1 MVLSS
6 RFTNYEFISKWRESK
21 RNIGFINFRAKQMT
35 SRCYFTRG
43 NRIIYACQYHIFCA
57 KNMSYLLFVFVPFY
71 FFSLLFS
78 RGFQLRA
85 RVCHQDGDIFSYKTI
100 HSVNKINSLFYRL
113 QYWQDTAFYPVT
125 HRLQSMYLTPLKG
138 HALCTWRFAI
148 GTLMSTIQLIKFP
161 GPAFSKSN

>member
-1 MVLSS
+1 MLFLPEEIGLSTPANIIS
-6 RFTNYEFISKWRESK
+6 FVQRTCPICYSFSFRF
-21 RNIGFINFRAKQMT
+21 
-35 SRCYFTRG
+35 
-43 NRIIYACQYHIFCA
+43 IF
-57 KNMSYLLFVFVPFY
+57 FP
-71 FFSLLFS
+71 LLFS

>member
-6 RFTNYEFISKWRESK
+6 RFTYYEFISKWRESK

-35 SRCYFTRG
+35 SRCYFYQRKSDYL
-43 NRIIYACQYHIFCA
+43 RLPI
-57 KNMSYLLFVFVPFY
+57 SYLLCKEHVLSVIRFRSVL